1 MNPMMKIR
9 RLCEYFRRR
18 RRLFFCSRARAHED
32 VRFFILLEG
41 KSEENASTSARERRD
56 APECAAS
63 E

>member
-1 MNPMMKIR
+1 
-9 RLCEYFRRR
+9 
-18 RRLFFCSRARAHED
+18 

-56 APECAAS
+56 APERTTS